1 MNNNQGQVAGHNAQ
15 ITLINLTKASE
26 ALVKQ
31 ELDIVKNKSNL
42 TEAFCSLS
50 PENRKKSLIYR
61 SIKKFLNFSQYTYNR
76 ENTED
81 ILSEALVLLRE
92 ASEKFF
98 EQNKVNKFEQFA
110 IIHIGENIKKYL
122 SKLNNMNSSDKNE
135 LIHTAIRII
144 RKKNGNSNLSY
155 TEARHL
161 AKCFNLCEVNGYKK
175 IWRLE
180 SLHHNKISIWQK
192 FKNENNKTEE
202 ICIADKQHINLY
214 DNNFQND
221 FNDPQIIYDEIEKQ
235 KEIEINKIILNNF
248 KKSLEKRNEI
258 IIFEKRLYCV
268 SGDPLKLKEIAKLL
282 GVSLQ
287 RVATIENN
295 LKKKLKNFFVLKIK
309 KIRTNNKYAI

>member
-26 ALVKQ
+26 ALVAL
-31 ELDIVKNKSNL
+31 ELDIVKNKTNL

-50 PENRKKSLIYR
+50 PKNRKKSIVYR
-61 SIKKFLNFSQYTYNR
+61 SLKKFLNFSQFTSNK

-81 ILSEALVLLRE
+81 ILSEALVLLKE
-92 ASEKFF
+92 ASVKFF
-98 EQNKVNKFEQFA
+98 QQNRVNKFEQFA
-110 IIHIGENIKKYL
+110 IVHIGENIKKYL

-155 TEARHL
+155 EEAKHL

-175 IWRLE
+175 IWSLE
-180 SLHHNKISIWQK
+180 TLHHNKISLWHK

-214 DNNFQND
+214 NNNFQND

-235 KEIEINKIILNNF
+235 KEIDINKIILNNF
-248 KKSLEKRNEI
+248 KKNLEKRHEI
-258 IIFEKRLYCV
+258 LIFEKRLYCV
-268 SGDPLKLKEIAKLL
+268 SGDPIKLKDIAKIL
-282 GVSLQ
+282 GISLQ

-295 LKKKLKNFFVLKIK
+295 LKKKLKIFFCIENK
-309 KIRTNNKYAI
+309 KITDIR